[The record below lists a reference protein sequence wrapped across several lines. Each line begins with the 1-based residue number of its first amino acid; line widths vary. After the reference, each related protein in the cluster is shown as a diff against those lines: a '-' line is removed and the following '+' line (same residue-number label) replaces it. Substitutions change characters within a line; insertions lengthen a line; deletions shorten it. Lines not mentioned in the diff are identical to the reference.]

1 MKKIIFISIAI
12 ALAAAALTACN
23 DNEFLTEK
31 PKYFYT
37 LDNVFSTSDQVDL
50 ALVSCYSQVRKY
62 HNLMNDGKRHLLVW
76 KGGNGTDM
84 FDVPDTRKNLQFT
97 NYGTLTAETGDYN
110 QIFTDFYKLIASAN
124 MALYA
129 AALPEIEWTD
139 AGDRA
144 YAVAQARFFRAWAYR
159 NLGEEFGGVPLVTEM
174 TTSARYDYRR
184 ETRLDTY
191 QFAIDELEAIL
202 PDLPETPPERGR
214 IVRGAAQHTL
224 VQLYIDKG
232 VVLEQDGRFDDARQA
247 YQTAIG
253 YADDVIDGG
262 TYHLM
267 TNRFGTRKDEGPK
280 YYYDYTPDPATG
292 QPSENRS
299 YESAG
304 VRIAGNVFWDLFQ
317 SGNQNY
323 ADGNFESIWTAR
335 TSYEATLEKDGDA
348 RLNYSRSFG
357 ACFRDILPND
367 LTGQTP
373 DVGGRGITW
382 IMPTAYA
389 RDEIYSG
396 KWSND
401 MRNSEAVLRRT
412 FLGNKPGSS
421 YYGKVIPWSMMYR
434 ETGGFNQ
441 DAKDAAYTHCY
452 PLSCKIHMD
461 HYDDDVSG
469 GNRSYI
475 YRDEYIIRLAE
486 TILLRAE
493 AKFRSYDPQ
502 GAADD
507 INMLRRRA
515 KCSYMVSSGEVD
527 LDLILDERARELY
540 LEEIRW
546 NTLLRMGGTVAV
558 DRIREHAYWDYPR
571 SASMKTFNLWP
582 IPQTFIDTNKDYKIE
597 QNEGWY

>member
-1 MKKIIFISIAI
+1 MMSA
-12 ALAAAALTACN
+12 ALAACN
-23 DNEFLTEK
+23 DDEFLTEH

-62 HNLMNDGKRHLLVW
+62 HNLVSDGKRHLLAW
-76 KGGNGTDM
+76 KGCNGTDM
-84 FDVPDTRKNLQFT
+84 FDVPTTRKNLQFT

-139 AGDRA
+139 EQARS

-174 TTSARYDYRR
+174 TTSPRYDYRR

-232 VVLEQDGRFDDARQA
+232 VVLEAEGRVQEAKTA
-247 YQTAIG
+247 YQKAISYG
-253 YADDVIDGG
+253 DDVIDGG
-262 TYHLM
+262 TFHLM
-267 TNRFGTRKDEGPK
+267 TARFGTRKDEGPK
-280 YYYDYTPDPATG
+280 YYYDYTPDESG
-292 QPSENRS
+292 NLREDRS
-299 YESAG
+299 YASAG
-304 VRIAGNVFWDLFQ
+304 VNISGNVFWDLFQ

-335 TSYEATLEKDGDA
+335 TSYEASLEKDGDA
-348 RLNYSRSFG
+348 RLNYSRSYG
-357 ACFRDILPND
+357 ACFRDILPNE
-367 LTGQTP
+367 LVGQTP

-396 KWSND
+396 RWERD

-412 FLGNKPGSS
+412 FLGNKPGGK
-421 YYGKVIPWSMMYR
+421 YYGKVIPWDMMYR
-434 ETGGFNQ
+434 LDASNQ
-441 DAKDAAYTHCY
+441 DTRDAAYTQCF
-452 PLSCKIHMD
+452 PLSCKMHMD
-461 HYDDDVSG
+461 KYDDDISG

-493 AKFRSYDPQ
+493 AKWRAYDYQ

-515 KCSYMVSSGEVD
+515 KCTYLVTSGEVD

-558 DRIREHAYWDYPR
+558 DRIREHAYWDSPR
-571 SASMKTFNLWP
+571 GASMKTFNLWP
-582 IPQTFIDTNKDYKIE
+582 IPQTFIDTNKEVKIE